1 MWRSYHEKALDL
13 ARSFLGLPLG
23 MCNPELIYVGDA
35 KLSET
40 RNQFRRVDQ
49 RSTRINLALVFA
61 PSVVCNVRVQKGN
74 RTETFAHRVNFTRIG
89 HAQKSIEPSDP
100 FDLNRVSIINR

>member
-61 PSVVCNVRVQKGN
+61 PSVVCKRTRNKKEIVRK
-74 RTETFAHRVNFTRIG
+74 R
-89 HAQKSIEPSDP
+89 SPIE
-100 FDLNRVSIINR
+100 